1 MIYFKDDNSVKL
13 LNLNYDSTADRMAPS
28 IEIQSISNGRQLN
41 IEEFVKNTTWR
52 ELLIELVEKHELDPW
67 NINISAMVDGY
78 IGIIKEMK
86 TLDLRVPA
94 NVILAAS
101 ILLRMKSDGFE
112 LFDNETNNDEIDSG
126 MQSILKQRPEVPEL
140 VQKNRIQPYRKITL
154 DELMD
159 ALSSAIKYEEKKI
172 ERIREI
178 ETPIHIDVGEDIDKR
193 IETLY
198 TIIKENADPLGMTTF
213 SILSKN
219 FESIELKLLNLFI
232 PMLFLAQYEKINVI
246 QEEFFGELIIKIN
259 EDINGAK

>member
-1 MIYFKDDNSVKL
+1 M
-13 LNLNYDSTADRMAPS
+13 
-28 IEIQSISNGRQLN
+28 EIQSVASGRQLN

-67 NINISAMVDGY
+67 NIDISAMVDGY
-78 IGIIKEMK
+78 IKMVKEMK

-112 LFDNETNNDEIDSG
+112 LFNNETNENEIEDG
-126 MQSILKQRPEVPEL
+126 IQAVLKQRPEVPEL
-140 VQKNRIQPYRKITL
+140 IQKSRIQPYRKITL

-159 ALSSAIKYEEKKI
+159 ALNSAIKYEEKKI
-172 ERIREI
+172 EHIREI
-178 ETPIHIDVGEDIDKR
+178 ETPIHINVGEDIDKR

-198 TIIKENADPLGMTTF
+198 NIIKENADTLGMTTF

-232 PMLFLAQYEKINVI
+232 PMLFLAQYEKINVV

-259 EDINGAK
+259 EDNNGTK